1 MKQTLGIVRY
11 NFFGFFRNPKV
22 IFTFLLE
29 FVLSFLL
36 TGRIMIVMETYDTPV
51 QAIEP
56 FLWTFGDGTAVLL
69 SSLLLLLLF
78 SDLPKMTPV
87 TPYQL
92 IRTTKK
98 LNITQRG
105 LLLYDCASNML
116 NMRSNIIEEFTG
128 QNKKIIDLA
137 VSTIPSSYLLP
148 GILSAFTCQIPDVYF
163 HSWQSDSLGAVA
175 RVLDGSVDLALV
187 GNTFD
192 EPDCCFIPFC
202 KDKLVIATPVN
213 QHYLQY
219 QQKMDSG
226 TLDFSDFLREPFIMR
241 ETGSGTK
248 KEIDRYL
255 EKRNIPASSLHIVA
269 RMNDLEAIRKSVA
282 GGLGI
287 SILSAC
293 SAKDLADTHQIL
305 MFPLNHES
313 AMLTFY
319 IVYSKNRIL
328 KPHVKQFLKFV
339 PNFY

>member
-1 MKQTLGIVRY
+1 MEFKQLEAFVAVVENKSFSEAARQLNLTQPTISAHIQTLEQELNSR
-11 NFFGFFRNPKV
+11 
-22 IFTFLLE
+22 L
-29 FVLSFLL
+29 
-36 TGRIMIVMETYDTPV
+36 
-51 QAIEP
+51 
-56 FLWTFGDGTAVLL
+56 
-69 SSLLLLLLF
+69 
-78 SDLPKMTPV
+78 
-87 TPYQL
+87 L

-98 LNITQRG
+98 LTITQRG
-105 LLLYDCASNML
+105 LQLYDCASNML
-116 NMRSNIIEEFTG
+116 NMRKNIIDEFTG
-128 QNKKIIDLA
+128 HNKKIIDLA

-148 GILSAFTCQIPDVYF
+148 EILGAFTKQISDIYF
-163 HSWQSDSLGAVA
+163 HSWQSDSLGAVS

-213 QHYLQY
+213 DHYLQFE
-219 QQKMDSG
+219 KKSKSG
-226 TLDFSDFLREPFIMR
+226 ALEFSDFLKEPFIMR

-255 EKRNIPASSLHIVA
+255 EEHHISDTALHIVG

-305 MFPLNHES
+305 MFPLNSEK
-313 AMLTFY
+313 AVRTFY

-339 PNFY
+339 EGFYQ

>member
-1 MKQTLGIVRY
+1 MEFKQLEAFVAVVENKSFSEAARQLNLTQPTISAHIQTLEQELNSR
-11 NFFGFFRNPKV
+11 
-22 IFTFLLE
+22 L
-29 FVLSFLL
+29 
-36 TGRIMIVMETYDTPV
+36 
-51 QAIEP
+51 
-56 FLWTFGDGTAVLL
+56 
-69 SSLLLLLLF
+69 
-78 SDLPKMTPV
+78 
-87 TPYQL
+87 L

-98 LNITQRG
+98 LTITQRG
-105 LLLYDCASNML
+105 LQLYDCASNML
-116 NMRSNIIEEFTG
+116 NMRKNIIDEFTG

-148 GILSAFTCQIPDVYF
+148 EILGAFTKQISDIYF
-163 HSWQSDSLGAVA
+163 HSWQSDSLGAVS

-192 EPDCCFIPFC
+192 EPDCCFIPFRQ
-202 KDKLVIATPVN
+202 DKLVIATPVN
-213 QHYLQY
+213 DHYLQLE
-219 QQKMDSG
+219 KKSKSG
-226 TLDFSDFLREPFIMR
+226 ALEFFDFLKEPFIMR

-255 EKRNIPASSLHIVA
+255 EEHHISDTALHIVA

-305 MFPLNHES
+305 MFPLNSEK
-313 AMLTFY
+313 AVRTFY

-339 PNFY
+339 KDFYQ

>member
-1 MKQTLGIVRY
+1 MEFKQ
-11 NFFGFFRNPKV
+11 
-22 IFTFLLE
+22 LE
-29 FVLSFLL
+29 AFVAVVENKSFSEAARQLNL
-36 TGRIMIVMETYDTPV
+36 TQPTISAHIN
-51 QAIEP
+51 
-56 FLWTFGDGTAVLL
+56 
-69 SSLLLLLLF
+69 SLEQELNSRL
-78 SDLPKMTPV
+78 
-87 TPYQL
+87 L

-98 LNITQRG
+98 LTITQRG
-105 LLLYDCASNML
+105 LQLYDCASNML

-148 GILSAFTCQIPDVYF
+148 DILNAFTSQIPDVYF

-202 KDKLVIATPVN
+202 KDKLIIATPVN
-213 QHYLQY
+213 EHYLQY
-219 QQKMDSG
+219 QQKTDSG
-226 TLDFSDFLREPFIMR
+226 ALDFSDFLGEPFIMR

-255 EKRNIPASSLHIVA
+255 EKRNIPASSLRIVA

-293 SAKDLADTHQIL
+293 SARDLADTHQIL

-313 AMLTFY
+313 ATRTFY

-339 PNFY
+339 KSFYP

>member
-1 MKQTLGIVRY
+1 MNMEFKQLEAFVAVVENKSFSEAARQLNLTQPTISAHIQTLEQELNSR
-11 NFFGFFRNPKV
+11 
-22 IFTFLLE
+22 L
-29 FVLSFLL
+29 
-36 TGRIMIVMETYDTPV
+36 
-51 QAIEP
+51 
-56 FLWTFGDGTAVLL
+56 
-69 SSLLLLLLF
+69 
-78 SDLPKMTPV
+78 
-87 TPYQL
+87 L

-98 LNITQRG
+98 LTITQRG
-105 LLLYDCASNML
+105 LQLYDCASNML
-116 NMRSNIIEEFTG
+116 NMRKNIIDEFTG
-128 QNKKIIDLA
+128 HNKKIIDLA

-148 GILSAFTCQIPDVYF
+148 EILGAFTKQISDIYF
-163 HSWQSDSLGAVA
+163 HSWQSDSLGAVS

-192 EPDCCFIPFC
+192 EPDCCFIPFRQ
-202 KDKLVIATPVN
+202 DKLVIATPVN
-213 QHYLQY
+213 DHYLQLE
-219 QQKMDSG
+219 KKSKSG
-226 TLDFSDFLREPFIMR
+226 VLEFSDFLKEPFIMR

-255 EKRNIPASSLHIVA
+255 EEHHISDTALHIVG

-305 MFPLNHES
+305 MFPLNSEK
-313 AMLTFY
+313 AVRTFY

-339 PNFY
+339 KDFYQ

>member
-1 MKQTLGIVRY
+1 MEFKQLEAFVAVVENKSFSEAARQLNLTQPIISAHIQTLEQELNSR
-11 NFFGFFRNPKV
+11 
-22 IFTFLLE
+22 L
-29 FVLSFLL
+29 
-36 TGRIMIVMETYDTPV
+36 
-51 QAIEP
+51 
-56 FLWTFGDGTAVLL
+56 
-69 SSLLLLLLF
+69 
-78 SDLPKMTPV
+78 
-87 TPYQL
+87 L

-98 LNITQRG
+98 LTITQRG
-105 LLLYDCASNML
+105 LQLYDCASNML
-116 NMRSNIIEEFTG
+116 NMRKNIIDEFTG

-148 GILSAFTCQIPDVYF
+148 EILGAFTKQISDIYF
-163 HSWQSDSLGAVA
+163 HSWQSDSLGAVS

-192 EPDCCFIPFC
+192 EPDCCFIPFRQ
-202 KDKLVIATPVN
+202 DKLVIATPVN
-213 QHYLQY
+213 DHYLQLE
-219 QQKMDSG
+219 KKSKSG
-226 TLDFSDFLREPFIMR
+226 ALEFFDFLKEPFIMR

-255 EKRNIPASSLHIVA
+255 EEHHISDTALHIVA

-305 MFPLNHES
+305 MFPLNSEK
-313 AMLTFY
+313 AVRTFY

-339 PNFY
+339 KDFYQ

>member
-1 MKQTLGIVRY
+1 
-11 NFFGFFRNPKV
+11 
-22 IFTFLLE
+22 
-29 FVLSFLL
+29 
-36 TGRIMIVMETYDTPV
+36 
-51 QAIEP
+51 
-56 FLWTFGDGTAVLL
+56 
-69 SSLLLLLLF
+69 
-78 SDLPKMTPV
+78 
-87 TPYQL
+87 
-92 IRTTKK
+92 
-98 LNITQRG
+98 
-105 LLLYDCASNML
+105 ML

-148 GILSAFTCQIPDVYF
+148 DILSAFTSQIPDVYF
-163 HSWQSDSLGAVA
+163 HSWQSDSFGAVA

-213 QHYLQY
+213 EHYLQY
-219 QQKMDSG
+219 QQKTDSG
-226 TLDFSDFLREPFIMR
+226 VLDFSDFLGEPFIMR

-255 EKRNIPASSLHIVA
+255 EERNIPVSSLRIVA

-293 SAKDLADTHQIL
+293 SARDLAATHQIL
-305 MFPLNHES
+305 MFPLNHE
-313 AMLTFY
+313 AATRTFY

-339 PNFY
+339 KNFYP

>member
-1 MKQTLGIVRY
+1 MEFKQLEAFVAVVENKSFSEAARQLNLTQPTISAHIQTLEQELNSR
-11 NFFGFFRNPKV
+11 
-22 IFTFLLE
+22 L
-29 FVLSFLL
+29 
-36 TGRIMIVMETYDTPV
+36 
-51 QAIEP
+51 
-56 FLWTFGDGTAVLL
+56 
-69 SSLLLLLLF
+69 
-78 SDLPKMTPV
+78 
-87 TPYQL
+87 L

-98 LNITQRG
+98 LTITQRG
-105 LLLYDCASNML
+105 LQLYDCASNML
-116 NMRSNIIEEFTG
+116 NMRKNIIDEFTG
-128 QNKKIIDLA
+128 HNKKIIDLA

-148 GILSAFTCQIPDVYF
+148 EILGAFTKQISDIYF
-163 HSWQSDSLGAVA
+163 HSWQSDSLGAVS

-192 EPDCCFIPFC
+192 EPDCCFIPFRQ
-202 KDKLVIATPVN
+202 DKLVIATPVN
-213 QHYLQY
+213 DHYLQLE
-219 QQKMDSG
+219 KKSKSG
-226 TLDFSDFLREPFIMR
+226 VLEFSDFLKEPFIMR

-255 EKRNIPASSLHIVA
+255 EEHHISDTALHIVG

-293 SAKDLADTHQIL
+293 SARDLADTHQIL

-313 AMLTFY
+313 ATRTFY

-339 PNFY
+339 KNFYQ

>member
-1 MKQTLGIVRY
+1 M
-11 NFFGFFRNPKV
+11 
-22 IFTFLLE
+22 
-29 FVLSFLL
+29 
-36 TGRIMIVMETYDTPV
+36 
-51 QAIEP
+51 
-56 FLWTFGDGTAVLL
+56 
-69 SSLLLLLLF
+69 
-78 SDLPKMTPV
+78 
-87 TPYQL
+87 
-92 IRTTKK
+92 
-98 LNITQRG
+98 
-105 LLLYDCASNML
+105 
-116 NMRSNIIEEFTG
+116 
-128 QNKKIIDLA
+128 
-137 VSTIPSSYLLP
+137 PSP
-148 GILSAFTCQIPDVYF
+148 AIPDVYF
-163 HSWQSDSLGAVA
+163 HSGNPTVSAVA
-175 RVLDGSVDLALV
+175 RVLDGRESGSG
-187 GNTFD
+187 GNID
-192 EPDCCFIPFC
+192 EPDAVLPLC
-202 KDKLVIATPVN
+202 KDNLNCHPGQ

-293 SAKDLADTHQIL
+293 SARDLADTHQIL

-313 AMLTFY
+313 AMRTFY

-339 PNFY
+339 TNFY

>member
-1 MKQTLGIVRY
+1 MEFKQLEAFVAVVENKSFSEAARQLNLTQPTISAHIQTLEQELNSR
-11 NFFGFFRNPKV
+11 
-22 IFTFLLE
+22 L
-29 FVLSFLL
+29 
-36 TGRIMIVMETYDTPV
+36 
-51 QAIEP
+51 
-56 FLWTFGDGTAVLL
+56 
-69 SSLLLLLLF
+69 
-78 SDLPKMTPV
+78 
-87 TPYQL
+87 L

-98 LNITQRG
+98 LTITQRG
-105 LLLYDCASNML
+105 LQLYDCASNML
-116 NMRSNIIEEFTG
+116 NMRKNIIDEFTG
-128 QNKKIIDLA
+128 HNKKIIDLA

-148 GILSAFTCQIPDVYF
+148 EILGAFTKQISDIYF
-163 HSWQSDSLGAVA
+163 HSWQSDSLGAVS

-192 EPDCCFIPFC
+192 EPDCCFIPFRQ
-202 KDKLVIATPVN
+202 DKLVIATPVN
-213 QHYLQY
+213 DHYLQLE
-219 QQKMDSG
+219 KKSKSG
-226 TLDFSDFLREPFIMR
+226 VLEFPDFLKEPFIMR

-255 EKRNIPASSLHIVA
+255 EEHHISDTALHIVA

-305 MFPLNHES
+305 MFPLNSEK
-313 AMLTFY
+313 AVRTFY

-339 PNFY
+339 KDFYQ

>member
-1 MKQTLGIVRY
+1 MEFKQLEAFVAVVENKSFSEAARQLNLTQPTISAHIQTLEQELNSR
-11 NFFGFFRNPKV
+11 
-22 IFTFLLE
+22 L
-29 FVLSFLL
+29 
-36 TGRIMIVMETYDTPV
+36 
-51 QAIEP
+51 
-56 FLWTFGDGTAVLL
+56 
-69 SSLLLLLLF
+69 
-78 SDLPKMTPV
+78 
-87 TPYQL
+87 L

-98 LNITQRG
+98 LTITQRG
-105 LLLYDCASNML
+105 LQLYDCASNML
-116 NMRSNIIEEFTG
+116 NMRKNIIDEFTG

-137 VSTIPSSYLLP
+137 VSTSPSSYRLP
-148 GILSAFTCQIPDVYF
+148 EILGAFTKQISDIYF
-163 HSWQSDSLGAVA
+163 HSWQSDSLGAVS

-192 EPDCCFIPFC
+192 EPDCCFIPFRQ
-202 KDKLVIATPVN
+202 DKLVIATPVN
-213 QHYLQY
+213 DHYLQLE
-219 QQKMDSG
+219 KKSKSG
-226 TLDFSDFLREPFIMR
+226 ALEFFDFLKEPFIMR

-255 EKRNIPASSLHIVA
+255 EEHHISDTALHIVA

-305 MFPLNHES
+305 MFPLNSEK
-313 AMLTFY
+313 AVRTLY

-339 PNFY
+339 KDFYQ

>member
-1 MKQTLGIVRY
+1 MEFKQLEAFVAVVENKSFSEAARQLNLTQPTISAHIQTLEQELNSR
-11 NFFGFFRNPKV
+11 
-22 IFTFLLE
+22 L
-29 FVLSFLL
+29 
-36 TGRIMIVMETYDTPV
+36 
-51 QAIEP
+51 
-56 FLWTFGDGTAVLL
+56 
-69 SSLLLLLLF
+69 
-78 SDLPKMTPV
+78 
-87 TPYQL
+87 L

-98 LNITQRG
+98 LTITQRG
-105 LLLYDCASNML
+105 LQLYDCASNML
-116 NMRSNIIEEFTG
+116 NMRKNIIDEFTG
-128 QNKKIIDLA
+128 HNKKIIDLA

-148 GILSAFTCQIPDVYF
+148 EILGAFTKQISDIYF
-163 HSWQSDSLGAVA
+163 HSWQSDSLGAVS

-192 EPDCCFIPFC
+192 EPDCRFIPFRQ
-202 KDKLVIATPVN
+202 DKLVIATPVN
-213 QHYLQY
+213 DHYLQLE
-219 QQKMDSG
+219 KKSKSG
-226 TLDFSDFLREPFIMR
+226 ALEFSDFLKEPFIMR

-255 EKRNIPASSLHIVA
+255 EEHHISDTALHIVG

-305 MFPLNHES
+305 IFPLNSEK
-313 AMLTFY
+313 AVRTFY

-339 PNFY
+339 KDFYQ